1 MLYIVNNILNF
12 LYVLVQ
18 KTALNLFFY
27 WRVFEKVTSSIYFS
41 IVQSSYKLGFVHIIP
56 SIMLP
61 QSASNMLFFYKNQ
74 LMFEYCNYTPFLETA
89 YQTPKTVKTSKKISN
104 SRQTWLVNYLQSDEN
119 TIIFQKVKTPS
130 QLNNNGMINP
140 LLNWFRTP
148 LLLLKNITH
157 NFKDSFANFYT
168 FTIFFKK
175 LFNQVFVLFRK
186 TLGSGFFYLKG
197 MFIVFFL
204 DACLTDDEPLW
215 EPIEWSLVQSWI
227 LFIFLFAWIGENLIT
242 SAFGSYTGRDK
253 RVWFGWYK
261 SFWLIEVWYALSLGA
276 AALFVITPFYNEL
289 TYTTPFIV
297 SWWTWYSR
305 VFFCKFVTMYSLV
318 LYISYFLQINIRFLN
333 WKKLLLCTIVI
344 NLFLSYLLY
353 IHFFMSF
360 FGYLTNPNWYLN
372 NRLVD
377 YVQLSHEPH
386 RWGWGVTKPGKRDH
400 FLQHRSTSI
409 IWFKN
414 DGPYA
419 SAFLFFHVYF
429 FLCLFT
435 LYIFWITLMRR
446 AYATQEFTYTF
457 TTFCVSAL
465 KQFFY
470 FFFLLYILVF
480 LSFVLN
486 YWRAP
491 VENHWL
497 FFTDSWFW
505 SLMNLYSSFF
515 RRVFTLI

>member
-1 MLYIVNNILNF
+1 MYILYKLSTTFNLLSITLPQNANNIL
-12 LYVLVQ
+12 
-18 KTALNLFFY
+18 FFC
-27 WRVFEKVTSSIYFS
+27 K
-41 IVQSSYKLGFVHIIP
+41 K
-56 SIMLP
+56 
-61 QSASNMLFFYKNQ
+61 Q
-74 LMFEYCNYTPFLETA
+74 LMFEYCNYTPFLET
-89 YQTPKTVKTSKKISN
+89 PFRDRKVLKTSKKVIT
-104 SRQTWLVNYLQSDEN
+104 SRQNWLVSYLQN
-119 TIIFQKVKTPS
+119 NNNNLAFKKIKTPS
-130 QLNNNGMINP
+130 QFYKQDAP
-140 LLNWFRTP
+140 TQFFNWLRTP
-148 LLLLKNITH
+148 LILIKNSSNSFNSSFI
-157 NFKDSFANFYT
+157 NFFTY
-168 FTIFFKK
+168 TIFLKTM
-175 LFNQVFVLFRK
+175 FNQIFTLFRK

-197 MFIVFFL
+197 MSIVFFL

-253 RVWFGWYK
+253 RVWFSWYK
-261 SFWLIEVWYALSLGA
+261 SFWLIEAWYALSLGA

-289 TYTTPFIV
+289 TYSTPFIV

-333 WKKLLLCTIVI
+333 WKKLLLCTIII

-377 YVQLSHEPH
+377 YIQLSHEPH

-435 LYIFWITLMRR
+435 LYLFWLTLMRR

-457 TTFCVSAL
+457 TTFCISSL
-465 KQFFY
+465 RQFFF
-470 FFFLLYILVF
+470 FFFLLYIFVF
-480 LSFVLN
+480 FSFIIN
-486 YWRAP
+486 YWRTP
-491 VENHWL
+491 IENHWL
-497 FFTDSWFW
+497 FFNDSLFW
-505 SLMNLYSSFF
+505 HVYEIYRDLIKHALSFNF
-515 RRVFTLI
+515 L

>member
-1 MLYIVNNILNF
+1 
-12 LYVLVQ
+12 
-18 KTALNLFFY
+18 
-27 WRVFEKVTSSIYFS
+27 
-41 IVQSSYKLGFVHIIP
+41 
-56 SIMLP
+56 
-61 QSASNMLFFYKNQ
+61 
-74 LMFEYCNYTPFLETA
+74 
-89 YQTPKTVKTSKKISN
+89 
-104 SRQTWLVNYLQSDEN
+104 
-119 TIIFQKVKTPS
+119 
-130 QLNNNGMINP
+130 
-140 LLNWFRTP
+140 
-148 LLLLKNITH
+148 
-157 NFKDSFANFYT
+157 
-168 FTIFFKK
+168 
-175 LFNQVFVLFRK
+175 
-186 TLGSGFFYLKG
+186 
-197 MFIVFFL
+197 VFFI

-215 EPIEWSLVQSWI
+215 EPIEWSLVQTWI
-227 LFIFLFAWIGENLIT
+227 MFIFLFAWIGENLIT
-242 SAFGSYTGRDK
+242 SAYGSYTGRDK
-253 RVWFGWYK
+253 RVWFAWYK
-261 SFWLIEVWYALSLGA
+261 TFWLVEAWYALSLGL

-305 VFFCKFVTMYSLV
+305 VFFCKFVTIYSLA
-318 LYISYFLQINIRFLN
+318 LYLSYFLQINIRFFN
-333 WKKLLLCTIVI
+333 WKKLLFCTILI

-360 FGYLTNPNWYLN
+360 FGYLTNPNWYLK

-377 YVQLSHEPH
+377 YIQLSHEPH
-386 RWGWGVTKPGKRDH
+386 RWGWGVTKPVKRDH
-400 FLQHRSTSI
+400 FLQHRSTSL

-414 DGPYA
+414 DGPFA

-435 LYIFWITLMRR
+435 LYLFWITLMRR
-446 AYATQEFTYTF
+446 AYTTREFTYTF

-470 FFFLLYILVF
+470 FFFFLYILVF

-505 SLMNLYSSFF
+505 SLMSLYSNFF
-515 RRVFTLI
+515 QRIFTLV